1 VERFLIFISYRRGE
15 SAGYAGRLHESLER
29 RLGDGHVFR
38 DVDELE
44 PGQDFVDA
52 ITARLRDCAACVV
65 MIGQEWLLVT
75 DRTDRRRLEQPN
87 DYVRL
92 EIEAA
97 LARPDL
103 LVVPVLVEGTPMPSA
118 EDLPDTIR
126 ALSRRHALSLRDE
139 TWDADVD
146 RLVTALE
153 KTIGRR
159 TLTGDLNPIS
169 RLPRLASGT
178 LVAWSA
184 IAAAL
189 VVAAMFLNRSTETT
203 DPGTTTTTTTVESS
217 GVRTGAP
224 ARAIVLPRLAEVVH
238 EQLIYT
244 VLSGDI
250 ASSGNASTLRLR
262 IRLSNEGGN
271 PTNFWD
277 SSFRLAVPGQVLAPT
292 SGLNEFVSG
301 HVIQQGVI
309 TFDVPAGAVR
319 AALRVIGP
327 SATAEIPLELG
338 GGAAPSSVDNPDT
351 GDALSRAQVVR
362 VAREA
367 VALVDGKEISYTLV
381 SMIARRFVNAL
392 RIIATV
398 RVANRGPYPWHF
410 GADAIRLLVDG
421 QPVAPVIA
429 PNSLAAAA
437 FTMSGDYVFD
447 VPPAVQ
453 RVVLRVTSVPGA
465 DVAFDLPR
473 SPP

>member
-1 VERFLIFISYRRGE
+1 MEGSLIFISYRRGD

-52 ITARLRDCAACVV
+52 ITARLRECTACLVI
-65 MIGQEWLLVT
+65 IGQEWLHVT
-75 DRTDRRRLEQPN
+75 DHADRRRLDQPD

-97 LARPDL
+97 LARSEL
-103 LVVPVLVEGTPMPSA
+103 LVVPVLVEGTAMPSA
-118 EDLPDTIR
+118 KDLPDTIR

-146 RLVTALE
+146 RLVTTLE
-153 KTIGRR
+153 KRIGRR
-159 TLTGDLNPIS
+159 SLSGDLNAIS

-178 LVAWSA
+178 FVAFSA

-189 VVAAMFLNRSTETT
+189 VVAVMFLNRRTETT
-203 DPGTTTTTTTVESS
+203 NTGTTTTVESS
-217 GVRTGAP
+217 DVRAATP
-224 ARAIVLPRLAEVVH
+224 ARAIVVPRLAEVVL

-250 ASSGNASTLRLR
+250 ASNSDARTLRLR
-262 IRLSNEGGN
+262 IRLSNEGGS

-277 SSFRLAVPGQVLAPT
+277 SSFRLALPGQVLAPT
-292 SGLNEFVSG
+292 SGLNEIVSG
-301 HVIQQGVI
+301 HAIQQGVI
-309 TFDVPAGAVR
+309 TFDLPAGAAR
-319 AALRVIGP
+319 AALRVVGRFT
-327 SATAEIPLELG
+327 TAEIPIELK
-338 GGAAPSSVDNPDT
+338 AASGPSSVDNADT
-351 GDALSRAQVVR
+351 GDALSRAQVVPVSR
-362 VAREA
+362 DA
-367 VALVDGKEISYTLV
+367 VTLSEGKEISYTLV
-381 SMIARRFVNAL
+381 SMIARRFVNTL
-392 RIIATV
+392 RIMATV
-398 RVANRGPYPWHF
+398 RVANSGLYPWHF
-410 GADAIRLLVDG
+410 GTDAIRLLVDG
-421 QPVAPVIA
+421 RPVAPVIA
-429 PNSLAAAA
+429 PNSLLAAS

-465 DVAFDLPR
+465 DVAFDLPPA